1 MSPAIDNPIR
11 SGGNGG
17 LSTPVKGSQSR
28 TFWDEKNVVGP
39 QSCIHFVAFQHFR
52 QIYGNFFAPIYRRR
66 AFPNDHGFFRAAV
79 DFRSS
84 ASATA

>member
-1 MSPAIDNPIR
+1 
-11 SGGNGG
+11 
-17 LSTPVKGSQSR
+17 
-28 TFWDEKNVVGP
+28 
-39 QSCIHFVAFQHFR
+39 VAFQHFR